1 MSIKVLIVDDEK
13 LERVLIHKGY
23 KWEEN
28 GFEIVGEASCGAE
41 AIELVKEHKPHI
53 VLTDICMP
61 KMDGLELSEN
71 ILKINPSTH
80 IVIITGYR
88 EFDYARRAIKIGV
101 EDFLL
106 KPVNIVELANI
117 TKKIKEKITFKEY
130 QKSLNKIVDIR
141 DSERVKQGNRVVNE
155 AVKFVDSNLFDPELT
170 LKLVASKVFSNESYL
185 SRAFKK
191 EIGVSFIE
199 YISKKRI
206 EESVRLLNTTDMKVY
221 EIAERIGFRD
231 SHYFS
236 LCFKKQIGMTI
247 KEFKQE
253 R

>member
-13 LERVLIHKGY
+13 LERILIRRGY
-23 KWEEN
+23 KWEDN
-28 GFEIVGEASCGAE
+28 GFEVVGEAASGAE
-41 AIELVKEHKPHI
+41 ALEMVESLKPQI
-53 VLTDICMP
+53 ILTDISMP
-61 KMDGLELSEN
+61 KMDGLELSEK
-71 ILKINPSTH
+71 ILKINPAAY

-106 KPVNIVELANI
+106 KPVNIEELINI

-130 QKSLNKIVDIR
+130 QKSMNKIVDIR
-141 DSERVKQGNRVVNE
+141 DSERIKQGNRVVNE
-155 AVKFVDSNLFDPELT
+155 AIKYVDDNLFDPELT
-170 LKLVASKVFSNESYL
+170 LKLVSSKVFSNESYL

-221 EIAERIGFRD
+221 EIAEKIGFRD
-231 SHYFS
+231 SHYFG
-236 LCFKKQIGMTI
+236 LCFKKHIGMTI
-247 KEFKQE
+247 KEYKRE
-253 R
+253 I

>member
-23 KWEEN
+23 KWEDN
-28 GFEIVGEASCGAE
+28 GFEVVGEAASGME
-41 AIELVKEHKPHI
+41 ALEMVKEHKPQI

-61 KMDGLELSEN
+61 SMDGLELSEK
-71 ILKINPSTH
+71 ILQINPGTF

-106 KPVNIVELANI
+106 KPVNISELGNI
-117 TKKIKEKITFKEY
+117 TKKLKEKITFKAY
-130 QKSLNKIVDIR
+130 QKSMNKIVDIR
-141 DSERVKQGNRVVNE
+141 ETERVKQGNRVVNE
-155 AVKFVDSNLFDPELT
+155 ALKYVDSNIFDPELT
-170 LKLVASKVFSNESYL
+170 LKMVASKVFSNESYL

-191 EIGVSFIE
+191 EIGVTFVE

-221 EIAERIGFRD
+221 EIAEKIGFRD

-236 LCFKKQIGMTI
+236 LCFKKHIGITI
-247 KEFKQE
+247 KEYKKDK
-253 R
+253 